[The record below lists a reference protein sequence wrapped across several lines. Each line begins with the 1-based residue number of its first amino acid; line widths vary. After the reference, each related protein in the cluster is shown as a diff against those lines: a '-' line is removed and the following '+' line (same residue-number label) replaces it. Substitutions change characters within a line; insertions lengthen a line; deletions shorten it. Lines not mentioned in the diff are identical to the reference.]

1 MCKQVIYFQGYQD
14 LFPNSIVHS
23 YEYVLDNVKKFRVN
37 KLSLARNIVAK
48 KNLLL
53 QCVCLIH

>member
-14 LFPNSIVHS
+14 LFPKSIVHS
-23 YEYVLDNVKKFRVN
+23 FEYVLDNVKKFRVN